1 MKTPKLVVL
10 HTANLHNAEF
20 SQFIARFFEDFAG
33 SGISLE
39 ADATFKELYE
49 SLNTKIPVYNKALE
63 QVRAKEE
70 SKKLSELD
78 KVRDADVQAL
88 KDSIKPY
95 RNAKTEAKQ
104 KAYHAI
110 KLVLDGYKD
119 VIKDTYEEETNRVK
133 TLISTLKSAQYQAQV
148 ETLKIGEFLGELETS
163 NTAFNE
169 LFSHRSLKDLQKEVY
184 NVKGLR
190 KELTDIYQKLSAYI
204 NANAQVKPDEFFV
217 KTLEVLNNSRKY
229 YADVLAR
236 RKAGGKPSAETVKG
250 TGA

>member
-1 MKTPKLVVL
+1 M
-10 HTANLHNAEF
+10 
-20 SQFIARFFEDFAG
+20 
-33 SGISLE
+33 
-39 ADATFKELYE
+39 
-49 SLNTKIPVYNKALE
+49 
-63 QVRAKEE
+63 
-70 SKKLSELD
+70 
-78 KVRDADVQAL
+78 QAL

-184 NVKGLR
+184 SVKGLR

-204 NANAQVKPDEFFV
+204 NANAQVKSDEFFV

>member
-1 MKTPKLVVL
+1 LP
-10 HTANLHNAEF
+10 AF
-20 SQFIARFFEDFAG
+20 
-33 SGISLE
+33 
-39 ADATFKELYE
+39 
-49 SLNTKIPVYNKALE
+49 
-63 QVRAKEE
+63 
-70 SKKLSELD
+70 
-78 KVRDADVQAL
+78 
-88 KDSIKPY
+88 
-95 RNAKTEAKQ
+95 
-104 KAYHAI
+104 
-110 KLVLDGYKD
+110 
-119 VIKDTYEEETNRVK
+119 
-133 TLISTLKSAQYQAQV
+133 
-148 ETLKIGEFLGELETS
+148 LKIFEQETS

-184 NVKGLR
+184 SVKGLR